1 MKKCFQ
7 VLFNSPLQLEDGVL
21 YGVRVPYDELRA
33 KYLMDYAVEVL
44 IGQSCFTHNHGGE
57 IKDKS
62 KWIDTNGSI
71 YYSGVSTRLYSYAAA
86 LDTCTFFRIDEW
98 WVDDGCD
105 LENEV
110 KITDQTEYFHTRCIL
125 EEQDYKTGYNGWLQ
139 VYQKLVARY
148 QTQLSLAH
156 LGMFKLDY
164 EEQERISNE
173 AENRKSG
180 CPKLIRDEGVSVGK
194 EDDYDELLS

>member
-7 VLFNSPLQLEDGVL
+7 VLFNRPLQLEDGVF

-33 KYLMDYAVEVL
+33 KYLIDYAVEVL
-44 IGQSCFTHNHGGE
+44 IGQSCFTQNHGGE
-57 IKDKS
+57 IKDKT

-71 YYSGVSTRLYSYAAA
+71 YYSGVSTRLYSYTAA

-98 WVDDGCD
+98 WVDDNCD
-105 LENEV
+105 LDNEV
-110 KITDQTEYFHTRCIL
+110 EITEQTEYFHTRCIL

-148 QTQLSLAH
+148 QAQLSLAH

-164 EEQERISNE
+164 EEQERMSIE
-173 AENRKSG
+173 AGKRKRG

-194 EDDYDELLS
+194 EEDYDELLS

>member
-44 IGQSCFTHNHGGE
+44 IGQSCFTQNHGGE
-57 IKDKS
+57 IKDKT

-71 YYSGVSTRLYSYAAA
+71 YYSGVSTRLYSYTAA

-98 WVDDGCD
+98 WVDDNCD

-110 KITDQTEYFHTRCIL
+110 EITDQAEYFNTRCIL
-125 EEQDYKTGYNGWLQ
+125 EVQDYKTGYNGWLQ

-164 EEQERISNE
+164 EEQERMSIE
-173 AENRKSG
+173 AGNRKSG

-194 EDDYDELLS
+194 EEDYNELLS

>member
-7 VLFNSPLQLEDGVL
+7 VLFNRPLQLEDGVF

-44 IGQSCFTHNHGGE
+44 IGQSCFTQNHGGE
-57 IKDKS
+57 IKDKT
-62 KWIDTNGSI
+62 KWIDTNGGT
-71 YYSGVSTRLYSYAAA
+71 YYSGVSTRLYSYTAA

-98 WVDDGCD
+98 WVDDNCD

-110 KITDQTEYFHTRCIL
+110 EITDQAEYFNTRCIL

-139 VYQKLVARY
+139 VYQKLLSRH

-164 EEQERISNE
+164 DEQERMSIE
-173 AENRKSG
+173 AENRKKRMS
-180 CPKLIRDEGVSVGK
+180 KTHSR
-194 EDDYDELLS
+194 

>member
-7 VLFNSPLQLEDGVL
+7 VLFNSPLQLEEGVL
-21 YGVRVPYDELRA
+21 YGVRVPYDEIRV

-44 IGQSCFTHNHGGE
+44 IGQWCFTKNHGGE
-57 IKDKS
+57 IMDKS

-71 YYSGVSTRLYSYAAA
+71 YYSGVSTRLYSYTAA

-98 WVDDGCD
+98 WVDDKCD
-105 LENEV
+105 LENDMVISESS
-110 KITDQTEYFHTRCIL
+110 EYFHTRCIL

-164 EEQERISNE
+164 EEQERMSIE
-173 AENRKSG
+173 AGKRKRG
-180 CPKLIRDEGVSVGK
+180 CPKLIRDEQVSIET
-194 EDDYDELLS
+194 EDNMDSLLS

>member
-21 YGVRVPYDELRA
+21 YGVRVPYDEIRA

-44 IGQSCFTHNHGGE
+44 IGQSCFTQNHGGE
-57 IKDKS
+57 IKDKT

-71 YYSGVSTRLYSYAAA
+71 YYSGVSTRLYSYTAA

-98 WVDDGCD
+98 WVDDNCD

-110 KITDQTEYFHTRCIL
+110 EITDQAEYFNTRCIL

-164 EEQERISNE
+164 EEQERMSIE
-173 AENRKSG
+173 AGNRKSG

-194 EDDYDELLS
+194 EEDCDELLS

>member
-7 VLFNSPLQLEDGVL
+7 VLFNRPLQLEDGVF

-44 IGQSCFTHNHGGE
+44 IGQSCFTQNHGGQ
-57 IKDKS
+57 IKDKT

-71 YYSGVSTRLYSYAAA
+71 YYSGVSTRLYSYTAA
-86 LDTCTFFRIDEW
+86 LDTRTYLRIDEW
-98 WVDDGCD
+98 WVDDNCD

-110 KITDQTEYFHTRCIL
+110 EITDQAEYFNARCIL

-164 EEQERISNE
+164 EEQERMSIE
-173 AENRKSG
+173 AGNRKSG
-180 CPKLIRDEGVSVGK
+180 CPKLIEDEQVSIEI
-194 EDDYDELLS
+194 EDYSDRLSP

>member
-1 MKKCFQ
+1 M
-7 VLFNSPLQLEDGVL
+7 QLEDGVF

-44 IGQSCFTHNHGGE
+44 IGQSCFIQNHGGK

-71 YYSGVSTRLYSYAAA
+71 YYSGVSTRLYSYTAA

-98 WVDDGCD
+98 WVDDDCD
-105 LENEV
+105 LENDVE
-110 KITDQTEYFHTRCIL
+110 ITDPTEYFHTRCVL
-125 EEQDYKTGYNGWLQ
+125 QEEDYKTGRNGFLQ

-148 QTQLSLAH
+148 QAQLSLAH

-164 EEQERISNE
+164 EEQERMSIE
-173 AENRKSG
+173 AGKRKRG
-180 CPKLIRDEGVSVGK
+180 CPKLIEDEQVSIEI
-194 EDDYDELLS
+194 EDYSDRLSP

>member
-21 YGVRVPYDELRA
+21 YGVRVPYDEIRA

-44 IGQSCFTHNHGGE
+44 IGQWCFTQNHGGE
-57 IKDKS
+57 IKDKT

-71 YYSGVSTRLYSYAAA
+71 YYTGVSTRLYAYTAA
-86 LDTCTFFRIDEW
+86 LDTRTYFRIDEW
-98 WVDDGCD
+98 WVDDNCD

-110 KITDQTEYFHTRCIL
+110 EITDQTEYFNTRCIL
-125 EEQDYKTGYNGWLQ
+125 DEQDYKTGYNGWLQ

-148 QTQLSLAH
+148 QAQLSLAH

-164 EEQERISNE
+164 DEQERMSIE
-173 AENRKSG
+173 AGNRNSG
-180 CPKLIRDEGVSVGK
+180 CPKLIRDEGVSVRK
-194 EDDYDELLS
+194 EDDYNELSS

>member
-33 KYLMDYAVEVL
+33 KYLIDYAVEVL
-44 IGQSCFTHNHGGE
+44 IGQSCFTQNHGGE
-57 IKDKS
+57 IKDKT

-71 YYSGVSTRLYSYAAA
+71 YYSGVSTRLYSYTAA
-86 LDTCTFFRIDEW
+86 LDTKTVFRIDEW
-98 WVDDGCD
+98 GVDDNCD

-110 KITDQTEYFHTRCIL
+110 EITDQAEYFHTRCKQ
-125 EEQDYKTGYNGWLQ
+125 EEHDYKTGYNGWLQ

-164 EEQERISNE
+164 EEQERMSIE
-173 AENRKSG
+173 AGKRKRG

-194 EDDYDELLS
+194 EEDYDELLS

>member
-7 VLFNSPLQLEDGVL
+7 VLFNRPLQLEDGVL

-44 IGQSCFTHNHGGE
+44 IGQSCFTHNHGGQ
-57 IKDKS
+57 IKDKT

-71 YYSGVSTRLYSYAAA
+71 YYSGVSTRLYSYTAA

-98 WVDDGCD
+98 WVDDNCD

-110 KITDQTEYFHTRCIL
+110 EITDQAEYFNTRCIL

-164 EEQERISNE
+164 EEQERMSIE
-173 AENRKSG
+173 AGKRG

-194 EDDYDELLS
+194 EEDYDELLS

>member
-1 MKKCFQ
+1 MKRCFQ
-7 VLFNSPLQLEDGVL
+7 VLFNRPLQLEDRVL

-44 IGQSCFTHNHGGE
+44 IGQWCFTQNHGGE
-57 IKDKS
+57 IKDKT

-71 YYSGVSTRLYSYAAA
+71 YYSGVSTRLYSYTAA

-98 WVDDGCD
+98 WVDDGGD
-105 LENEV
+105 LENEEE
-110 KITDQTEYFHTRCIL
+110 ITDQTEYFNTRCIL

-164 EEQERISNE
+164 EEQERMSIE
-173 AENRKSG
+173 AENRKRR

-194 EDDYDELLS
+194 DEDYDELLS

>member
-7 VLFNSPLQLEDGVL
+7 VLFNRPLQLEDGVL
-21 YGVRVPYDELRA
+21 YGVRVPYDEIRA
-33 KYLMDYAVEVL
+33 KYLMDYGVEVL
-44 IGQSCFTHNHGGE
+44 IGQSYFTQNHGGE

-71 YYSGVSTRLYSYAAA
+71 YYSGVSTRLYSYTAA
-86 LDTCTFFRIDEW
+86 LDTKTVFRIDEW
-98 WVDDGCD
+98 WVGDNCD

-110 KITDQTEYFHTRCIL
+110 EITDQAEYFNTRCIL

-164 EEQERISNE
+164 EEQERMSIE
-173 AENRKSG
+173 AGNRKSG

-194 EDDYDELLS
+194 EEDCDELSS

>member
-44 IGQSCFTHNHGGE
+44 IEQSCFTQNHGGE
-57 IKDKS
+57 IKDKT

-71 YYSGVSTRLYSYAAA
+71 YYSGVSTRLYSYTAA

-98 WVDDGCD
+98 WVDDNCD

-110 KITDQTEYFHTRCIL
+110 EITDQTEYFHTRCIL

-164 EEQERISNE
+164 EEQERMSIE
-173 AENRKSG
+173 AGNRKSG

-194 EDDYDELLS
+194 EEDYDELLS

>member
-7 VLFNSPLQLEDGVL
+7 VLFNRPLPLGDGVF

-44 IGQSCFTHNHGGE
+44 IGQWCFMQNHSGE
-57 IKDKS
+57 IKDKT

-71 YYSGVSTRLYSYAAA
+71 YYSGVSTRLYSYTAA

-98 WVDDGCD
+98 WVDDNCD
-105 LENEV
+105 LENEEE
-110 KITDQTEYFHTRCIL
+110 ITDQAEYFHTRCIL
-125 EEQDYKTGYNGWLQ
+125 DEQDYKTGYNGWLQ

-148 QTQLSLAH
+148 RTQLSLAH

-164 EEQERISNE
+164 EEQERMSIE
-173 AENRKSG
+173 AGKRRG
-180 CPKLIRDEGVSVGK
+180 CPKLIGDEQVSVEK
-194 EDDYDELLS
+194 DKYKDKSSS

>member
-7 VLFNSPLQLEDGVL
+7 VLFNSPLQLEDGVI
-21 YGVRVPYDELRA
+21 YGVRVPYDELRV

-44 IGQSCFTHNHGGE
+44 IGQWCFTQNHGGE
-57 IKDKS
+57 IKDKT

-71 YYSGVSTRLYSYAAA
+71 YYSGVSTRLYSYTAA
-86 LDTCTFFRIDEW
+86 LDTRTYFRIDEW
-98 WVDDGCD
+98 WVDDNCD
-105 LENEV
+105 LENEEE
-110 KITDQTEYFHTRCIL
+110 ITDQAEYFHTRCIL
-125 EEQDYKTGYNGWLQ
+125 DEQDYKTGYNGWLQ

-164 EEQERISNE
+164 EGQERMRIK
-173 AENRKSG
+173 R
-180 CPKLIRDEGVSVGK
+180 
-194 EDDYDELLS
+194 ELDVQNSLEMRALA

>member
-7 VLFNSPLQLEDGVL
+7 VLFNRPLQLEDGVL
-21 YGVRVPYDELRA
+21 YGVRVPYDEIRV

-44 IGQSCFTHNHGGE
+44 IGQWCFTKNHGGE
-57 IKDKS
+57 IKDKT

-71 YYSGVSTRLYSYAAA
+71 YYSGVSTRLYSYTAA

-98 WVDDGCD
+98 WVDDNCD
-105 LENEV
+105 IENEV
-110 KITDQTEYFHTRCIL
+110 EITDPNEYFNTRCVL
-125 EEQDYKTGYNGWLQ
+125 EEDDYKTGHNRWLQ

-164 EEQERISNE
+164 EEQERMSIE
-173 AENRKSG
+173 AGNRKSG

-194 EDDYDELLS
+194 EEDYNELLS

>member
-7 VLFNSPLQLEDGVL
+7 VLFNRPLQLEDGVL

-44 IGQSCFTHNHGGE
+44 IGQSCFTQNHGGE
-57 IKDKS
+57 IKDKT

-71 YYSGVSTRLYSYAAA
+71 YYSGVSTRLYSYTAA

-98 WVDDGCD
+98 WVDDNCD
-105 LENEV
+105 LENEEE
-110 KITDQTEYFHTRCIL
+110 ITDQAEYFHTRRIL

-164 EEQERISNE
+164 EEQERMSIE
-173 AENRKSG
+173 AGKRKRG

-194 EDDYDELLS
+194 EEDYDELLS